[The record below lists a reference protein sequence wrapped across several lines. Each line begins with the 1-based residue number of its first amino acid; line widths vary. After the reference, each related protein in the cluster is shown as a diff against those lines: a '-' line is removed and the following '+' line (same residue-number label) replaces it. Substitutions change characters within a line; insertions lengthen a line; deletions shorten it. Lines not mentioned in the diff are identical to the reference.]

1 MWEAFRTG
9 TGMARG
15 NSPLLGR
22 GNSQFVSIQL
32 NSPHKTTSPCL
43 AHKDGSKS
51 RSSWELW
58 AASTPTLDLAL
69 LRDLSLLIFTIILWF
84 GSIPQ
89 QSSDPI
95 KSPIF
100 MMTLPRPHTSFWPVT
115 FLPFRVNLKE
125 SSAFVLSAF
134 SRRTFPNL
142 LLHSVFL
149 TQEGAPPSSQFLPE
163 PRGITS
169 SSFIHRQAIHHR
181 VLFTPPDS
189 LPLSAFHFCHSSNSV
204 TSHLDK

>member
-1 MWEAFRTG
+1 
-9 TGMARG
+9 MARG

-69 LRDLSLLIFTIILWF
+69 LRDLLSLLIFTIILWF

-89 QSSDPI
+89 HSSDPI

-100 MMTLPRPHTSFWPVT
+100 MTTPPRPHTSFWPVT

-149 TQEGAPPSSQFLPE
+149 TQEAAPPSSQFLPE

-169 SSFIHRQAIHHR
+169 SSFIHR
-181 VLFTPPDS
+181 
-189 LPLSAFHFCHSSNSV
+189 
-204 TSHLDK
+204 